1 LAQIGHF
8 SWTHCVSLMAS
19 DTVARGRRR
28 FLSSVFGGGG
38 IALCDFTVFII
49 DDDQGMLDALIRFP
63 RTSGYETKAYS
74 SPQAFLEE
82 HDPSMPGCV
91 VLDLSMP
98 RMNGLAVQRELV
110 TRGTERPI
118 IFLSGRGTVPASVEA
133 MKAGAVDFL
142 PKPLKGDELLSAI
155 KVAEERDLVR
165 LQRAAERK
173 AASIL
178 IDKLTPRE
186 KEVMEL
192 VVQGHLNKNIAALI
206 GTTEKTVKAHRGRVM
221 HKIGVR
227 SVAELVRLTSKVT
240 TKPR

>member
-1 LAQIGHF
+1 MALA
-8 SWTHCVSLMAS
+8 
-19 DTVARGRRR
+19 
-28 FLSSVFGGGG
+28 
-38 IALCDFTVFII
+38 DFRVFII
-49 DDDQGMLDALIRFP
+49 DDDQGILDALNRFL
-63 RTSGYETKAYS
+63 RTAGYETKAYS

-173 AASIL
+173 AAGKL

>member
-1 LAQIGHF
+1 
-8 SWTHCVSLMAS
+8 MA
-19 DTVARGRRR
+19 
-28 FLSSVFGGGG
+28 LP
-38 IALCDFTVFII
+38 DFRVFII
-49 DDDQGMLDALIRFP
+49 DDDQGILDALNRFL
-63 RTSGYETKAYS
+63 RTAGYETKAYS

-110 TRGTERPI
+110 TRGIERPI

-155 KVAEERDLVR
+155 KVAEERDRVR

-173 AASIL
+173 AASKL

>member
-1 LAQIGHF
+1 
-8 SWTHCVSLMAS
+8 MA
-19 DTVARGRRR
+19 
-28 FLSSVFGGGG
+28 LP
-38 IALCDFTVFII
+38 DFRVFII
-49 DDDQGMLDALIRFP
+49 DDDQGILDALNRFL
-63 RTSGYETKAYS
+63 RTAGYETKAYS

-173 AASIL
+173 AAGKL

-192 VVQGHLNKNIAALI
+192 VVQGHLNKHIAALI

>member
-1 LAQIGHF
+1 
-8 SWTHCVSLMAS
+8 MA
-19 DTVARGRRR
+19 
-28 FLSSVFGGGG
+28 LP
-38 IALCDFTVFII
+38 DFRVFII
-49 DDDQGMLDALIRFP
+49 DDDQGILDALNRFL
-63 RTSGYETKAYS
+63 RTAGYETKAYS

-142 PKPLKGDELLSAI
+142 PKPFKGAELLNAI

-173 AASIL
+173 AAGKL

>member
-1 LAQIGHF
+1 
-8 SWTHCVSLMAS
+8 MA
-19 DTVARGRRR
+19 
-28 FLSSVFGGGG
+28 LP
-38 IALCDFTVFII
+38 DFTVFIV
-49 DDDQGMLDALIRFP
+49 DDDRGVLDALSSLLRAA
-63 RTSGYETKAYS
+63 RYETKAYS
-74 SPQAFLEE
+74 SPQTFLDE
-82 HDPSMPGCV
+82 HDPSVPGCV

-110 TRGTERPI
+110 TRGIERPI

-155 KVAEERDLVR
+155 KVAEERDRVR

-173 AASIL
+173 AASKL

-192 VVQGHLNKNIAALI
+192 VVQGHLNKNIAAQI
-206 GTTEKTVKAHRGRVM
+206 GTTLKTVKVHRGRVM
-221 HKIGVR
+221 KKMGVR
-227 SVAELVRLTSKVT
+227 SVAELVRLTSKVIT
-240 TKPR
+240 EPR

>member
-1 LAQIGHF
+1 
-8 SWTHCVSLMAS
+8 M
-19 DTVARGRRR
+19 
-28 FLSSVFGGGG
+28 FGGGNG
-38 IALCDFTVFII
+38 VPDFRVFII
-49 DDDQGMLDALIRFP
+49 DDDQGILDALNRFL
-63 RTSGYETKAYS
+63 RTAGYETKAYS

-155 KVAEERDLVR
+155 KVAEERDRVR

-173 AASIL
+173 AASKL
-178 IDKLTPRE
+178 IDKLSPRE

-206 GTTEKTVKAHRGRVM
+206 GTTIQTVKAHRGRM
-221 HKIGVR
+221 MKKMGVR

>member
-1 LAQIGHF
+1 
-8 SWTHCVSLMAS
+8 MA
-19 DTVARGRRR
+19 
-28 FLSSVFGGGG
+28 LP
-38 IALCDFTVFII
+38 DFRVFII
-49 DDDQGMLDALIRFP
+49 DDDQGILDALNRFL
-63 RTSGYETKAYS
+63 RTAGYETKAYS

>member
-1 LAQIGHF
+1 
-8 SWTHCVSLMAS
+8 MALP
-19 DTVARGRRR
+19 G
-28 FLSSVFGGGG
+28 
-38 IALCDFTVFII
+38 FTVFVI
-49 DDDQGMLDALIRFP
+49 DDDQGVLGALSRFL
-63 RTSGYETKAYS
+63 RTAGYETKAYS

-110 TRGTERPI
+110 TRGSERPV

-173 AASIL
+173 AAGKL

>member
-1 LAQIGHF
+1 MQR
-8 SWTHCVSLMAS
+8 S
-19 DTVARGRRR
+19 DRLDGAAAD
-28 FLSSVFGGGG
+28 FCPVFGGGG
-38 IALCDFTVFII
+38 MALPDFTIFII
-49 DDDQGMLDALIRFP
+49 DDDQGILDALNRFL
-63 RTSGYETKAYS
+63 RTAGYETKAYS

-173 AASIL
+173 AAGKL

-206 GTTEKTVKAHRGRVM
+206 GTTEKTAKAHRGRVM

>member
-1 LAQIGHF
+1 
-8 SWTHCVSLMAS
+8 
-19 DTVARGRRR
+19 
-28 FLSSVFGGGG
+28 
-38 IALCDFTVFII
+38 
-49 DDDQGMLDALIRFP
+49 
-63 RTSGYETKAYS
+63 
-74 SPQAFLEE
+74 
-82 HDPSMPGCV
+82 
-91 VLDLSMP
+91 
-98 RMNGLAVQRELV
+98 MNGLSVQQELV
-110 TRGTERPI
+110 IRGVERPI

-173 AASIL
+173 AAGKL

-206 GTTEKTVKAHRGRVM
+206 GTTEKTVKVHRGRVM
-221 HKIGVR
+221 KKMGVR
-227 SVAELVRLTSKVT
+227 SVAELVRLTSKVIAE
-240 TKPR
+240 PR

>member
-1 LAQIGHF
+1 MVLP
-8 SWTHCVSLMAS
+8 
-19 DTVARGRRR
+19 
-28 FLSSVFGGGG
+28 
-38 IALCDFTVFII
+38 DFRVFII
-49 DDDQGMLDALIRFP
+49 DDDQGILDALNRFL
-63 RTSGYETKAYS
+63 RTAGYETKAYS

-173 AASIL
+173 AAGKL

>member
-1 LAQIGHF
+1 
-8 SWTHCVSLMAS
+8 
-19 DTVARGRRR
+19 
-28 FLSSVFGGGG
+28 VFGGGNG
-38 IALCDFTVFII
+38 VPDFRVFII
-49 DDDQGMLDALIRFP
+49 DDDQGILDALNRFL
-63 RTSGYETKAYS
+63 RTAGYETKAYS

-173 AASIL
+173 AAGKL

>member
-1 LAQIGHF
+1 MQR
-8 SWTHCVSLMAS
+8 S
-19 DTVARGRRR
+19 GRLDGGCSR
-28 FLSSVFGGGG
+28 FLSSVGGGK
-38 IALCDFTVFII
+38 ALPDFRVFII
-49 DDDQGMLDALIRFP
+49 DDDQGILDALNRFL
-63 RTSGYETKAYS
+63 RTAGYETKAYS

>member
-1 LAQIGHF
+1 
-8 SWTHCVSLMAS
+8 MP
-19 DTVARGRRR
+19 
-28 FLSSVFGGGG
+28 
-38 IALCDFTVFII
+38 DFRVFII
-49 DDDQGMLDALIRFP
+49 DDDQGILDALNRFL
-63 RTSGYETKAYS
+63 RTAGYETKAYS

-110 TRGTERPI
+110 TRRRERPI

-173 AASIL
+173 AAGKL

-192 VVQGHLNKNIAALI
+192 VVQGHLNKTIAAMI
-206 GTTEKTVKAHRGRVM
+206 DTTEKTVKVHRGRVM
-221 HKIGVR
+221 KKMGVR
-227 SVAELVRLTSKVT
+227 SVAELVRLTSKVNT
-240 TKPR
+240 EPR